1 MSSSSFCEV
10 IWMKL
15 MYFDIGVFARV
26 LCFSEEDNNK
36 LVIYW
41 TPQRKFVEF
50 SQIFWSG
57 NFVKTGWFQGFA
69 GSRPYMSQI
78 CRFCKVD

>member
-1 MSSSSFCEV
+1 MSSLSFYEV

-15 MYFDIGVFARV
+15 MYFDIGVFVHV

-36 LVIYW
+36 TVIYW

-50 SQIFWSG
+50 SQIFWLG
-57 NFVKTGWFQGFA
+57 NFVETGWFQGFA
-69 GSRPYMSQI
+69 GSRPYI
-78 CRFCKVD
+78 GPYVGFCIVY